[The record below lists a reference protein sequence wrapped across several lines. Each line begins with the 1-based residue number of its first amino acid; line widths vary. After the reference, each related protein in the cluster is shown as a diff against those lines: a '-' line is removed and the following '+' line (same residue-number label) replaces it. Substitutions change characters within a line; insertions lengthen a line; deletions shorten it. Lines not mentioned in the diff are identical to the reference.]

1 MDAHEV
7 NRVRAT
13 LAFYVADVFASV
25 RRKDQRAKGDCYLR
39 GLMLDGRRKSIQAM
53 ASRLPDG
60 NEQNL
65 QQFVNQ
71 STWDPVPV
79 QRRINERLLPLVNPA
94 AWVIDD
100 VSVPKDGQMSV
111 AVAPQ
116 YCGALGKR
124 ANCQVAVSVHA
135 ASDTASFPLQW
146 RLFLPKEWASDT
158 GRRTLTRIPA
168 DVTHREKWRLALDML
183 DTLADWEMR
192 PPAVV
197 ADAAYGTNTHLR
209 TALAERGLAYVLAVR
224 SDVSAHPFE
233 AEPVAPVRNGP
244 VGCWPQPRYR
254 QTAPSVAALAAGLGQ
269 EAFTPLTW
277 RHGSR
282 GDLHSRFA
290 AVRVRPAGKA
300 VERPIKAAAS
310 AEQGWWDGILP
321 DCWLLIEW
329 PSDAEAPTDYWL
341 SNLPADTPIADLVR
355 LAKVRWRI
363 EHDYRELKH
372 GLGLDHF
379 EGRSWPGWHHH
390 VTLVTAAHAFLT
402 EQRLSPK
409 VPAPASP
416 STRSST
422 PFRAS

>member
-7 NRVRAT
+7 NRVRAK
-13 LAFYVADVFASV
+13 LALYVADVFASV
-25 RRKDQRAKGDCYLR
+25 PRKDQRAKGDCYLR
-39 GLMLDGRRKSIQAM
+39 GLMLDGRRKSVQAM

-79 QRRINERLLPLVNPA
+79 QRRICERMLPLVDPM

-100 VSVPKDGQMSV
+100 VSVPKDGRMSV

-135 ASDTASFPLQW
+135 ASDTASCPLQW
-146 RLFLPKEWASDT
+146 RLFLPQEWCSDT
-158 GRRTLTRIPA
+158 GRRTATRIPPE
-168 DVTHREKWRLALDML
+168 VTHREKWRLALDML
-183 DTLADWEMR
+183 DTLAGWGMS
-192 PPAVV
+192 PPVVV
-197 ADAAYGTNTHLR
+197 ADAAYGTNAHLR
-209 TALAERGLAYVLAVR
+209 AGLAQRGIDYVLAAR
-224 SDVSAHPFE
+224 ADVSAHPFDVQ
-233 AEPVAPVRNGP
+233 PVAPDRKGP

-254 QTAPSVAALAAGLGQ
+254 RPAPSVATLAADLGQ
-269 EAFTPLTW
+269 GAFTSLTW

-282 GDLHSRFA
+282 GELRSRFA
-290 AVRVRPAGKA
+290 AVRIRPAGKA
-300 VERPIKAAAS
+300 VERPIRAAAS
-310 AEQGWWDGILP
+310 AEQGWWDGVLP
-321 DCWLLIEW
+321 DCWL
-329 PSDAEAPTDYWL
+329 S
-341 SNLPADTPIADLVR
+341 SLPADTPITDLVR

-402 EQRLSPK
+402 EQRLAPK
-409 VPAPASP
+409 APGPHSP

-422 PFRAS
+422 PSRTS